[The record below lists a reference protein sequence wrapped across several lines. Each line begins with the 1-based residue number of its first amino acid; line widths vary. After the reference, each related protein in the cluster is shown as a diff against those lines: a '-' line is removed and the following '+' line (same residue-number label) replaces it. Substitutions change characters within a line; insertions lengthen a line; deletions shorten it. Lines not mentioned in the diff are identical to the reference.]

1 MRSSIGNIFL
11 GTNIRFVRLI
21 FSVSIKLEFAKTVKI
36 PLTTSKDSRQ
46 NGNSLI
52 KQEYSTLD
60 RYRKSIQNS
69 PTTMFL
75 CKTATVATALL
86 LTVLRLEMNCVNAL
100 SMPTSSTTSRRDV
113 LAHATEVVAGATASS
128 ILACGAPL
136 TAHAAEGYRDGP
148 EGLKYLVTNEGSGPK
163 PVRGQ
168 KIETSYTLWING
180 FPGEESGGKKAKQID
195 SSKKPFGDQ
204 PFKVRAG
211 VSQVIRGWD
220 LSLIDMKEGES
231 RRLIIPPE
239 LGYGAKGVGPIP
251 GGAQLY
257 FEMTLTKVGPLEV
270 CSDIAYAWSLVMH
283 SCSFLY
289 YNLLLTQ

>member
-1 MRSSIGNIFL
+1 MLLTDGDAEIQNPARKQNDVEMRSSIGNIFL

-21 FSVSIKLEFAKTVKI
+21 FSVSIKLEFANVVQ
-36 PLTTSKDSRQ
+36 DSSETK

-100 SMPTSSTTSRRDV
+100 SMPTSSTASRRDV

-168 KIETSYTLWING
+168 KIETSYTLWINERSTLNIQY
-180 FPGEESGGKKAKQID
+180 FNIII
-195 SSKKPFGDQ
+195 
-204 PFKVRAG
+204 R
-211 VSQVIRGWD
+211 VITNYNTRF
-220 LSLIDMKEGES
+220 LH
-231 RRLIIPPE
+231 RQTHQ
-239 LGYGAKGVGPIP
+239 AV
-251 GGAQLY
+251 
-257 FEMTLTKVGPLEV
+257 
-270 CSDIAYAWSLVMH
+270 
-283 SCSFLY
+283 FLY
-289 YNLLLTQ
+289 